1 VAFLTNIERVQRER
15 PGTGWLITAVR
26 IILPII
32 ACLGVAF
39 LFHLK
44 NHSSVVRDDFEKP
57 PGVTDYFIFALALL
71 ACGVLFFTGLFLI
84 WVRVRRYVAAR

>member
-1 VAFLTNIERVQRER
+1 MAFLTKIERIQRER
-15 PGTGWLITAVR
+15 PGTGWLITAVG

-32 ACLGVAF
+32 ACVGVVF
-39 LFHLK
+39 LFDLK
-44 NHSSVVRDDFEKP
+44 NFLSTIHDVIEKP
-57 PGVTDYFIFALALL
+57 PAATGSFVFALALL